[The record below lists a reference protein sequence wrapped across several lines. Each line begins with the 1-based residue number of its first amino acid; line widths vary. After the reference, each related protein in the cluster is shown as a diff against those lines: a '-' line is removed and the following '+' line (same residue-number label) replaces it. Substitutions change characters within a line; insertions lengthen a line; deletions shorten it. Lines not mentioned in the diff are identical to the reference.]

1 MQKQTPV
8 IHSRSRFV
16 SSDAPIFSSIV
27 SEFRVDA
34 LSSAKIKYLSLARET
49 LAEYQRELDTGMLT
63 EDILTKKIDDD
74 IDKTRDG
81 RAYNHVKRHIIE
93 KSGWKGENGVD
104 YSYASRVPHY
114 RQLRENRRIQDARDQ
129 KAKET
134 MRKAA
139 EKN

>member
-8 IHSRSRFV
+8 IHSRSRIV

-63 EDILTKKIDDD
+63 EDILTKKIDDN

-81 RAYNHVKRHIIE
+81 RAYNETGRPSPSRHSLLEDGIHR
-93 KSGWKGENGVD
+93 G
-104 YSYASRVPHY
+104 Y
-114 RQLRENRRIQDARDQ
+114 
-129 KAKET
+129 T
-134 MRKAA
+134 T
-139 EKN
+139 